1 MLLTRLMLPIA
12 RSRSPGRCFSLKR
25 ACEYQL
31 GKFIHSGAC
40 GIDGHSP
47 YDQELPLAKMVAY
60 PLSQLL
66 AEIPEQNSLFRAG
79 GEPIQRDEQICGE
92 FPQKNLLHKIL
103 MSSARRSRSFMLL

>member
-1 MLLTRLMLPIA
+1 MLANT
-12 RSRSPGRCFSLKR
+12 SLGSSFIR
-25 ACEYQL
+25 AL
-31 GKFIHSGAC
+31 C
-40 GIDGHSP
+40 GIDSHSP

-79 GEPIQRDEQICGE
+79 GEPIQRDEQIWGE
-92 FPQKNLLHKIL
+92 FSQKNLLHKIL